1 MKKTIIKCCYLAA
14 VFIISL
20 FIVSAVV
27 NQGNTDMT
35 MEMGSATF
43 PIVHMYVGGEE
54 VNSLHGYKEA
64 MECSYQRD
72 CITPLGL
79 GRKVSIQVDKYG
91 QEIEGITFEV
101 RSIDGER
108 LVENTKITVYEETE
122 DVIRADFNVK
132 DLIDADTEYMLVLL
146 LENEW
151 GQTIRYYTR
160 IIQTENY
167 FVEEKLDYVLDFH
180 HRNFDKEAAKELTKY
195 LE

>member
-122 DVIRADFNVK
+122 NVIRADFNVK

-146 LENEW
+146 LAAGRE
-151 GQTIRYYTR
+151 
-160 IIQTENY
+160 
-167 FVEEKLDYVLDFH
+167 
-180 HRNFDKEAAKELTKY
+180 DKI
-195 LE
+195 

>member
-101 RSIDGER
+101 RSIDG
-108 LVENTKITVYEETE
+108 
-122 DVIRADFNVK
+122 
-132 DLIDADTEYMLVLL
+132 
-146 LENEW
+146 
-151 GQTIRYYTR
+151 
-160 IIQTENY
+160 
-167 FVEEKLDYVLDFH
+167 
-180 HRNFDKEAAKELTKY
+180 
-195 LE
+195 